1 VTALILAAGVGKRL
15 LGTSGGKPKCLIE
28 IAGRSL
34 LQRLLDA
41 LATAGV
47 DEAVVVTGFGGDLVR
62 AALSAQPPALA
73 VRCLTNPRYREGAIL
88 SLWTA
93 REYLDG
99 DVLVMDADVLCARAM
114 LERLVHSPHVN
125 CFLLDAGQESTGEEQ
140 MLLVR
145 NERVRNIVRGGAPGY
160 ELMGES
166 IGFLRLS
173 ADAARLL
180 RQLVERRVDAGD
192 TGIEHEEV
200 YPELLARVDVGFERA
215 DGLPWI
221 EIDFPD
227 DITRAEREVLPRIDA
242 LDARSGA

>member
-1 VTALILAAGVGKRL
+1 VTAIILAAGVGKRL

-34 LQRLLDA
+34 LHRLLDG
-41 LATAGV
+41 LAAAGV
-47 DEAVVVTGFGGDLVR
+47 HDAVVVTGFGDAAVR
-62 AALSAQPPALA
+62 AALRAEPPPLA
-73 VRCLTNPRYREGAIL
+73 VSDVTNPRFREGAIL

-93 REYLDG
+93 RAWLDR
-99 DVLVMDADVLCARAM
+99 DVLVMDADVLCAPAI
-114 LERLVHSPHVN
+114 LERLVRSTHPN
-125 CFLLDAGQESTGEEQ
+125 CFLLDGSQENTGEEQ

-145 NERVRNIVRGGAPGY
+145 GDRVWNIVRGGAPGY

-180 RQLVERRVDAGD
+180 RELLERRVSAGD
-192 TGIEHEEV
+192 TAIEHEEV
-200 YPELLARVDVGFERA
+200 YPELLGRVEVGFERV

-227 DITRAEREVLPRIDA
+227 DVVRAEREVLPRIDQV
-242 LDARSGA
+242 DPRARA